1 MAVMHLLG
9 MLVALSTTASAVTP
23 FQQPAVP
30 SFCQRLA
37 PQLGMKPN
45 AKSGGKTRAGGWKV
59 NLASGLGPALFG
71 GTFAASFSLH
81 PIDEDSVSES
91 KRLENACGITA
102 KGMTCKIEGPA
113 RLNVGTKKGKISTE
127 VLPGERAEVDMRST
141 VISCYDT

>member
-1 MAVMHLLG
+1 MLAAIHLLG
-9 MLVALSTTASAVTP
+9 IVAALSATTPVQQSAP
-23 FQQPAVP
+23 P

-59 NLASGLGPALFG
+59 NLAGGLGPALFG

-81 PIDEDSVSES
+81 PVDEDSVSES

-102 KGMTCKIEGPA
+102 KGMTCKIVGPA
-113 RLNVGTKKGKISTE
+113 RLNVGTKKGKITTE
-127 VLPGERAEVDMRST
+127 VLPGEHAEVDMRSS
-141 VISCYDT
+141 VISCYDD